1 MPLDE
6 ALLLGAKE
14 RLQPSA
20 IDRIRH
26 LASIWAVGAPPSL
39 TVMSALTTLAG
50 ESYCYLTTT
59 GRVSG
64 EPREIEI
71 WFGLEG
77 TTLYML
83 SGGRD
88 RSDWV
93 RNLMRE
99 PRVSVRIADRR
110 FDGRAR
116 VVSDANEDVRARELL
131 FDKYAEGYSGDLSD
145 WRERSLPIAVDL

>member
-1 MPLDE
+1 MSDLT
-6 ALLLGAKE
+6 ALA
-14 RLQPSA
+14 
-20 IDRIRH
+20 D
-26 LASIWAVGAPPSL
+26 
-39 TVMSALTTLAG
+39 

-77 TTLYML
+77 STLYML

-93 RNLMRE
+93 KNLIRE
-99 PRVSVRIADRR
+99 PRVSVRIADRTL
-110 FDGRAR
+110 DGRAR
-116 VVSDANEDVRARELL
+116 VVSDVAEDARARGLL

>member
-1 MPLDE
+1 VD
-6 ALLLGAKE
+6 
-14 RLQPSA
+14 
-20 IDRIRH
+20 D
-26 LASIWAVGAPPSL
+26 LAS
-39 TVMSALTTLAG
+39 LAD

-93 RNLMRE
+93 KNLMRE
-99 PRVSVRIADRR
+99 PCVAVRIADRS

-116 VVSDANEDVRARELL
+116 LVDDPDEDGLARRLL
-131 FDKYAEGYSGDLSD
+131 FEKYSPGYSGDLAD
-145 WRERSLPIAVDL
+145 WRARSLPIAVDLSG

>member
-1 MPLDE
+1 MD
-6 ALLLGAKE
+6 
-14 RLQPSA
+14 
-20 IDRIRH
+20 D
-26 LASIWAVGAPPSL
+26 LAS
-39 TVMSALTTLAG
+39 LAG

-71 WFGLEG
+71 WFGLDG
-77 TTLYML
+77 STLYML

-93 RNLMRE
+93 RNLIRE
-99 PRVSVRIADRR
+99 PRVSVRIADRT

-116 VVSDANEDVRARELL
+116 LVDDPDEDERSRRMLYE
-131 FDKYAEGYSGDLSD
+131 KYAPGYSGDLAD
-145 WRERSLPIAVDL
+145 WRARSLPIAVDLSD